1 MWWKK
6 TAFGLSFF
14 LDTETPSRDDA
25 TVAFNGFLDFWDFC
39 LVLVAANALGI
50 GAASFAKLGPL
61 TSDYGLWTSGFF

>member
-14 LDTETPSRDDA
+14 LDTETPRHRDAKTPSRDDA

-39 LVLVAANALGI
+39 
-50 GAASFAKLGPL
+50 
-61 TSDYGLWTSGFF
+61 